1 MALINYYNILG
12 VQPNATQEEI
22 KQAYRK
28 LSLKFHPDQNDG
40 DTFLAEMFKNINDA
54 NGILSD
60 PQKRKAYDN
69 TLGNTNSS
77 STRTKQGTYSSEQH
91 NQDRENSDISNLKN
105 LINLYFEKERTTMNK
120 YNTLLNAR
128 HIPKSKYLTISKI
141 LLITL
146 IMLGFYLFFKPV
158 SGGHEENGYLNWFYE
173 KTNNQSKQTKD
184 SNVSPPAQANKP
196 TSEQISLQKKDFSQT
211 RYSDEFVSKYKLDK
225 QYIQTDADKDFDARW
240 NIYLRTIANHLQ
252 QNTNGFDSTE
262 TAKKIKQHEDNV
274 KAYSVFLS
282 VDCKMEYLDK
292 ARELKYKMEEIDRTN
307 R

>member
-1 MALINYYNILG
+1 MAFINYYNILG
-12 VQPNATQEEI
+12 VQPTATQEDI

-54 NGILSD
+54 NVILSD

-69 TLGNTNSS
+69 TLSNTNSS
-77 STRTKQGTYSSEQH
+77 STRTKQDTYSSEQY
-91 NQDRENSDISNLKN
+91 NQDRENSDISNLIN
-105 LINLYFEKERTTMNK
+105 LINLYFEKERTAMNK

-128 HIPKSKYLTISKI
+128 NIPKSKYLTMSKI

-146 IMLGFYLFFKPV
+146 IILGFYLFFKPI
-158 SGGHEENGYLNWFYE
+158 SGGREENGHRFYE
-173 KTNNQSKQTKD
+173 KTVTDNQSKQAKY
-184 SNVSPPAQANKP
+184 SNISPPAQANKP

-211 RYSDEFVSKYKLDK
+211 RYSDEFVNKYKLNK
-225 QYIQTDADKDFDARW
+225 QYIKTDADKEFDAKW
-240 NIYLRTIANHLQ
+240 SIYLRLIANQLQ

-262 TAKKIKQHEDNV
+262 TAKKIKQQLDNV
-274 KAYSVFLS
+274 KAYSAFLS

-292 ARELKYKMEEIDRTN
+292 SRELKFKMEEID
-307 R
+307 